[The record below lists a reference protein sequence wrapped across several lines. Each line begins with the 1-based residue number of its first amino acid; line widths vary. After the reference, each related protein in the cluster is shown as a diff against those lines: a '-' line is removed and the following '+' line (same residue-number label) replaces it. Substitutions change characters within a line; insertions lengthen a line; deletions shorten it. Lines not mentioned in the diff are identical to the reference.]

1 MRRRRGRLLLY
12 VAVYFTKEF
21 AIGAGCQEK
30 EGKSEV
36 SSWHDEAAAA
46 CQTEQ
51 GGREEERDAQCARS
65 LRSIFGT
72 NELSFGAALIST
84 AHGGREETHRPKVD
98 VGERGATEGVSRVAL
113 DRSEDA
119 THSPRISCVIPGER
133 GESYQKTDKG
143 RAKERE

>member
-1 MRRRRGRLLLY
+1 MRRRRGGRLLLY

-51 GGREEERDAQCARS
+51 GGREGERDAPSARS

-72 NELSFGAALIST
+72 NELSFGAALISA
-84 AHGGREETHRPKVD
+84 AHGAGRRPTGPKPPSA
-98 VGERGATEGVSRVAL
+98 RGAPQKEGGGLR
-113 DRSEDA
+113 
-119 THSPRISCVIPGER
+119 
-133 GESYQKTDKG
+133 
-143 RAKERE
+143 